1 MDLCCEGNHK
11 GRTIFRPTSLSRRP
25 GPMMGLTRP
34 VDVSRLPNALHS
46 RQKTLS
52 VNNIRE
58 NLCPPLCVGML
69 TAMGQLIVG
78 ALDLLG

>member
-1 MDLCCEGNHK
+1 
-11 GRTIFRPTSLSRRP
+11 
-25 GPMMGLTRP
+25 MMGLTRP